1 MFKRLLP
8 IALGASLTL
17 TACWSQAPSTV
28 GQMVGT
34 HPQVINLAKGTP
46 RAGFGRMTIQV
57 PVGGKGT
64 RAVQAIGSQR
74 LIVIITKPDGSEVQ
88 DENGHDAVYSAAVS
102 SGVATVTLP
111 GLPPTTTSTS
121 GGPSAN
127 AYTVTTLIGNW
138 DDSSLPSDYT
148 YAEMAGDGSWAFDYG
163 TRSEG
168 KFTFDEFGSDLI
180 PSTTLDGSTE
190 AAEFPNG
197 RLQRS
202 GFGRADITSGVQ
214 TTITVSNFEHFIT
227 NFVNSTT
234 FDAAKA
240 RANVTSLT
248 GLVADDAGK
257 VRVRHPGLALN
268 TIDDASGRKLRFV
281 VSLQD
286 DTTKSM
292 SSPPAMSIKKYDP
305 AGGTYSATL
314 TAPSFSA
321 VLTSTANAG
330 FSSLN
335 SEMAYADAD
344 LTAVNTSVSASNI
357 VDFEFDLG
365 SAMAGATVRLYALP
379 LGTNG
384 IMSGAFA
391 PSIFE

>member
-8 IALGASLTL
+8 IAISAPLAL
-17 TACWSQAPSTV
+17 TACWAQAPSTV
-28 GQMVGT
+28 TQMTGA
-34 HPQVINLAKGTP
+34 HKQVINLAKGTP
-46 RAGFGRMTIQV
+46 KAGYGRMTIQV
-57 PVGGKGT
+57 PVAAKGT
-64 RAVQAIGSQR
+64 RGIQAIGDQR
-74 LIVIITKPDGSEVQ
+74 LIVVITKADGSEVT
-88 DENGHDAVYSAAVS
+88 DENGHDAVYSEEVS
-102 SGVATVTLP
+102 DGVAEVTLP
-111 GLPPTTTSTS
+111 GLPPTTTETT
-121 GGPSAN
+121 GGPTAN

-138 DDSSLPSDYT
+138 DETGLPSDYT
-148 YAEMAGDGSWAFDYG
+148 YDEMAGDGSWAFDYG

-168 KFTFDEFGSDLI
+168 KFTFSDFGADLI
-180 PSTTLDGSTE
+180 PSTDLDGSDE
-190 AAEFPNG
+190 ATEFPDG

-214 TTITVSNFEHFIT
+214 TTITVSNFEHIIT

-248 GLVADDAGK
+248 GLIADDNGK

-268 TIDDASGRKLRFV
+268 TIDDASGRMLRFV

-286 DTTKSM
+286 DNTRSM
-292 SSPPAMSIKKYDP
+292 SSAPNMSINKYDSA
-305 AGGTYSATL
+305 AGSYSASL
-314 TAPSFSA
+314 TAPGFSS
-321 VLTSTANAG
+321 VLTSSANAG
-330 FSSLN
+330 FSSLD

-344 LTAVNTSVSASNI
+344 LTSVNASTTAKNI

-365 SAMAGATVRLYALP
+365 AAMAGATVRLYALP

-384 IMSGAFA
+384 VMSGAFA